1 MKFSR
6 TVLGAAVTAA
16 SLVAM
21 ASHVSAATAAVPS
34 SLSSSNVDGLR
45 GASSRAK
52 TGGQRK
58 KKRSLE
64 GEAMPVAT
72 ADTPSNYVATDGATA
87 EVDANATETTS
98 AIDSVGGFRGYVD
111 SSAYTAAHS
120 NLEGHT
126 LKGEIFTA
134 KKATSS
140 WSQYPHYGWYNP
152 KPSDKSDD
160 ESKKKSSKSSPSSS
174 SSTSSKGTKASS
186 KGTKSSKGSKSS
198 KNSKGGSPSSSSSY
212 DAGEPI
218 TTPDTSG
225 GSKQKSGAD
234 DDINGT
240 TGDSDDRH
248 NLWPSYSAS
257 SDDEHKSG
265 GSKHK
270 TKVSIDESASSSG
283 DGGDDIDN
291 GSTDSDDSSNDGKY
305 YCTVSQVKHCYD
317 PCKDESDCAQ
327 MKEGKEKDQCKLK
340 CWDKCCRDD
349 DSDKSHGRHCLSSW
363 HKFAWNWSRR

>member
-34 SLSSSNVDGLR
+34 SLSSTNVDGLR

-126 LKGEIFTA
+126 LKGEISTA

-212 DAGEPI
+212 DADGPI

-225 GSKQKSGAD
+225 GSKHKSNGAD

-283 DGGDDIDN
+283 DGDDDIDN
-291 GSTDSDDSSNDGKY
+291 GSIDSDDSSNDGKY

-327 MKEGKEKDQCKLK
+327 MKEGKEKINA
-340 CWDKCCRDD
+340 
-349 DSDKSHGRHCLSSW
+349 S
-363 HKFAWNWSRR
+363 